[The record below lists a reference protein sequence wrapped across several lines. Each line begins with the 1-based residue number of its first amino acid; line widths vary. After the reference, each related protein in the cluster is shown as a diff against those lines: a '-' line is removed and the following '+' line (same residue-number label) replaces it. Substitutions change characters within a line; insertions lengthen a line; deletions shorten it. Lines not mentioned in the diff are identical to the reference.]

1 MKIKLTFKTP
11 DVVEDAMN
19 AYSIELRKANITPK
33 KFEDICDKFI
43 EYGEYVTIVIDTD
56 TQTASVEPVRRT

>member
-1 MKIKLTFKTP
+1 
-11 DVVEDAMN
+11 VVEDAMN